1 MITAGELSENRAE
14 DEAENRAGGRHSAIK
29 SFRDP
34 AGAVYRHGNR
44 ILRIVR
50 PENAAELDQFL
61 TTRTAREAMD
71 AGKLV
76 RSTRISPEEFPFP
89 YDALPAKPGIALYEH
104 ERVWFP
110 SYPHEWPAELL
121 YAAARVTAELFQS
134 ALSEGFGLKDATP
147 YNVLFRGAS
156 PLFVDVLSFERR
168 DPHDATWLA
177 YAQFVRTFLLPLLAQ
192 GEFGVP
198 AADIFLRRRDGWEP
212 EELYR
217 WAGPRKLFSPSFL
230 GLVTVPHWM
239 ARRMA
244 RGATPGTYRSSR
256 SDSAEKARFILD
268 HLVDD
273 CHRKLDRLQPRA
285 TVSAWTG
292 YLDHKSLYSPA
303 QLEQKERFVREA
315 LDVAKPRTALDVG
328 ANEGRFSF
336 LAARQGASVV
346 AIDTDA
352 AVAGKLWR
360 KANEQGL
367 DVLPLVVDLTRPT
380 PSLGW
385 RNQECTSFLERA
397 HGSFDMVMML
407 AVIHHMLVT
416 ERIPLGELLRLAA
429 ELTRGYLLIEFV
441 EPSDPM
447 FIRIARG
454 REMLHA
460 DLTRTAFEAAASAH
474 FDLLKSQPLD
484 GLDRCLYLY
493 RLRPNNV

>member
-1 MITAGELSENRAE
+1 MRPKIGRAAATAQSNRFAIPRVPFTAMAIGYSALS
-14 DEAENRAGGRHSAIK
+14 
-29 SFRDP
+29 
-34 AGAVYRHGNR
+34 
-44 ILRIVR
+44 VR
-50 PENAAELDQFL
+50 KVRRNSTQFL

-192 GEFGVP
+192 REFGVP

-217 WAGPRKLFSPSFL
+217 WAGPAQTLVALVSRSGHCAALDGETDGPGRDARDVSFL
-230 GLVTVPHWM
+230 TIGLGGKSPLHSGPS
-239 ARRMA
+239 
-244 RGATPGTYRSSR
+244 RG
-256 SDSAEKARFILD
+256 
-268 HLVDD
+268 
-273 CHRKLDRLQPRA
+273 RLRPQTGPPEPRA
-285 TVSAWTG
+285 TDSAWTG

-352 AVAGKLWR
+352 AVAGNLWR
-360 KANEQGL
+360 EANAQGL

-441 EPSDPM
+441 APSDPM